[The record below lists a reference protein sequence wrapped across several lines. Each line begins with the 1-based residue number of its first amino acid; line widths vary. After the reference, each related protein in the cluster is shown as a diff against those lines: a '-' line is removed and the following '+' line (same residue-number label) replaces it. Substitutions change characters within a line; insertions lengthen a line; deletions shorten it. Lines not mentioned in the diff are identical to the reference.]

1 MTQRM
6 ITMSGVFAQGAVA
19 GFSKRDGGVSEGVFT
34 SLNVGLHVFD
44 DTQRVIQ
51 NRQIIAADLGQ
62 DLTRMTFASQVH
74 GANVAIIT
82 EEWIGAGA
90 KEFSKAIANVDA
102 LVTKVR
108 KVTLAIVAADCV
120 PALMYDPYAGVIGAF
135 HAGWRGATQ
144 GIATAT
150 LEAMVQQGANP
161 LTTHLAIGPSIR
173 RCCYEVDQP
182 VIAAVNRHYRQ
193 LGFSLHQEVIQ
204 EHGDH
209 AQLDLAT
216 LVMDELYV
224 AGVPRHAMLDV
235 SICTHCMPGF
245 YSHRRDQG
253 KTGRHGGFIAL
264 R

>member
-1 MTQRM
+1 MTGRM
-6 ITMSGVFAQGAVA
+6 ITISGVFAQGAVA
-19 GFSKRDGGVSEGVFT
+19 GFSKRTGGVSEGAWT
-34 SLNVGLHVFD
+34 SLNVGLHVMD
-44 DTQRVIQ
+44 EAQCVIQ
-51 NRQIIAADLGQ
+51 NRHAIATDLGQ
-62 DLTRMTFASQVH
+62 DLTRMTFATQVH
-74 GANVAIIT
+74 GANVAIIAKDS
-82 EEWIGAGA
+82 IGAGA
-90 KEFSKAIANVDA
+90 KEFRTAIENVDA
-102 LVTKVR
+102 LVTKER
-108 KVTLAIVAADCV
+108 KVTLAIVAADCIA
-120 PALMYDPYAGVIGAF
+120 ALMYDPYAGVIGAF

-182 VIAAVNRHYRQ
+182 VIAKVKQRYQQ
-193 LGFSLHQEVIQ
+193 LGLALHQEVIF
-204 EHGDH
+204 EHEQH